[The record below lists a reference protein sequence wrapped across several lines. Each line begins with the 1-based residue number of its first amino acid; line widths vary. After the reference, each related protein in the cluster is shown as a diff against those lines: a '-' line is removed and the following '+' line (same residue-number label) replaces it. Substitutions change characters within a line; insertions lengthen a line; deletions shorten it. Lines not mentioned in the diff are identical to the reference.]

1 MLIRV
6 LGAAAGGGFPQ
17 WNCGC
22 GNCRGVREGTIKA
35 RPRTQDSV
43 TVSAD
48 GERWFLLN
56 ASPEIR
62 TQIESFPAL
71 HPKRPRHTPIAAIV
85 LTNGDLAHCLGI
97 FSLREAHPIVIYA
110 TDRVRQGITESNVFY
125 RTLQRFPGQVTWR
138 SLKVGR
144 EEELLDASNAAT
156 GLWLESVA
164 SPGKL
169 PVHLE
174 GLTSADLEDNIGLRI
189 RERATGLVLAY
200 FSAVGKMSPSVRQGL
215 DGASAVLFDGTFWS
229 SDELSGPGLMAKT
242 AEDLAHLTIG
252 GEGGS
257 LGMLG
262 ALPRTRKIYIHINN
276 TNPILR
282 EDSPERRAVE
292 AAGCEVAFDGMEI
305 RL

>member
-1 MLIRV
+1 MQIRV

-22 GNCRGVREGTIKA
+22 ANCRGVREGTIEA

-48 GERWFLLN
+48 GARWFLLN

-71 HPKRPRHTPIAAIV
+71 HPKRARHTPIAAIV
-85 LTNGDLAHCLGI
+85 LTNGDLDHCLGI

-138 SLKVGR
+138 SLKLGR
-144 EEELLDASNAAT
+144 EEELVDAGNAAT
-156 GLWLESVA
+156 GLWLEPVP

-169 PVHLE
+169 PVHLD
-174 GLTSADLEDNIGLRI
+174 GLASADPEDNIGLRI

-200 FSAVGKMSPSVRQGL
+200 FSAVGRMSPSVRQGL
-215 DGASAVLFDGTFWS
+215 EGASAVFFDGTFWS

-242 AEDLAHLTIG
+242 AEDLAHLPIG

-257 LGMLG
+257 LGMLA
-262 ALPRTRKIYIHINN
+262 ALPRARKIFTHINN

-282 EDSPERRAVE
+282 EDSEERRAVE
-292 AAGCEVAFDGMEI
+292 AGGCEVAFDGMEI

>member
-1 MLIRV
+1 MRVRV
-6 LGAAAGGGFPQ
+6 LGAGAGGGFPQ

-22 GNCRGVREGTIKA
+22 GNCRGVREGTVKA
-35 RPRTQDSV
+35 VPRTQDSI

-62 TQIESFPAL
+62 QQIESFPPL
-71 HPKRPRHTPIAAIV
+71 HPRGPRHSPIDAIV
-85 LTNGDLAHCLGI
+85 LGNGDLDHCLGI
-97 FSLREAHPIVIYA
+97 FSLREAHPIVVYA
-110 TDRVRQGITESNVFY
+110 TERVRRGITESNVFY

-138 SLKVGR
+138 TLALGR
-144 EEELLDASNAAT
+144 EDELAGLDGAPSGLLVEPVAA
-156 GLWLESVA
+156 
-164 SPGKL
+164 PGKM

-174 GLTSADLEDNIGLRI
+174 GLMPAHPEDNVGLRI
-189 RERATGLVLAY
+189 RERATGRVLAY
-200 FSAVGKMSPSVRQGL
+200 FSAVAVFTPPVREAL
-215 DGASAVLFDGTFWS
+215 DTADCVFFDGTFWS

-242 AEDLAHLTIG
+242 AEELAHLPIG
-252 GEGGS
+252 IEGGS
-257 LGMLG
+257 LR
-262 ALPRTRKIYIHINN
+262 ALAGLRAPRRIYIHINN

-292 AAGCEVAFDGMEI
+292 AAGCEVAFDGMGV